1 MFASLL
7 GAIGFDLKRQVR
19 QVVLTVVFA
28 LIGAILIALALGFG
42 IAALYEWLKH
52 QYGTLPA
59 LGMLGGAWAVLG
71 TIFLCLAF
79 FRPDPRKRQARVEAA
94 AMPLQDSAAALAQA
108 TEQAVDSA
116 TGLIREG
123 SRKQVFGVL
132 LVAALAGF
140 LIGRR
145 L

>member
-1 MFASLL
+1 MFSSLL
-7 GAIGFDLKRQVR
+7 GAIGFDLKRQARHIVM
-19 QVVLTVVFA
+19 TVVFA
-28 LIGAILIALALGFG
+28 LVGAILIALALGFG

-59 LGMLGGAWAVLG
+59 LGIMGGAWAGLG
-71 TIFLCLAF
+71 IIFLCLAF
-79 FRPDPRKRQARVEAA
+79 FRPDPRRRPAAVAANPLQQPAA
-94 AMPLQDSAAALAQA
+94 AFAQA
-108 TEQAVDSA
+108 TEQAMDSA

-132 LVAALAGF
+132 LVAAMAGF